1 MTVMYLFGI
10 CCAPKGIYIR
20 YKRIFNLSES
30 FHSFLHTIKL
40 PLLWPGLMYDMAEE
54 MYELIKE

>member
-1 MTVMYLFGI
+1 MYLFGI
-10 CCAPKGIYIR
+10 CCALKGIYIR